1 MSLRK
6 CLIGLGLC
14 AGLAFATAAQSQS
27 SNITALHSALHLT
40 ASQESAWTTY
50 TASIATAADAQKR
63 RQAAEALFPTI
74 SAPRRFDLMEA
85 EMQQELADLH
95 RQSDALKTF
104 YATLTPSQQHIFD
117 TQTLPPPAD
126 RDDR

>member
-27 SNITALHSALHLT
+27 SSITALHNALHLT
-40 ASQESAWTTY
+40 AGQESAWTTY
-50 TASIATAADAQKR
+50 RASIAAPADAQQR
-63 RQAAEALFPTI
+63 RSAAEALFPTI
-74 SAPRRFDLMEA
+74 SAPRRLDLMTA
-85 EMQQELADLH
+85 EMQRELADLLH
-95 RQSDALKTF
+95 QAQALEVF

-117 TQTLPPPAD
+117 TQTLPPPSD
-126 RDDR
+126 RDDH